1 MTDGSSSL
9 APAMLV
15 LGAWHGVNPAMGWL
29 FAVALGLQERR
40 GTAVWRALPPLA
52 LGHGLA
58 IGAAVLAAAAA
69 GIVVGPEPL
78 KWIVAAGLFAFGL
91 SRLIRARH
99 PRWVGMRVGF
109 RDLAVWSTLVASAHG
124 AGLMVLPWIVST
136 GVVHHNGSAPVGL
149 EATALHTGA
158 YLGVTAL
165 AALTVYYWLGLS
177 RLRALWVNL
186 DIVWGVALVATAVAT
201 PFL

>member
-1 MTDGSSSL
+1 MMNGSVAL
-9 APAMLV
+9 DPAMLV

-40 GTAVWRALPPLA
+40 GAAVWRALPPLA

-58 IGAAVLAAAAA
+58 IGAAVLTAALA
-69 GIVVGPEPL
+69 GVVVGPEPL
-78 KWIVAAGLFAFGL
+78 KWIVAVGLFGFGL

-109 RDLAVWSTLVASAHG
+109 RDLVVWSTLMASAHG
-124 AGLMVLPWIVST
+124 AGLMVLPWVVST
-136 GVVHHNGSAPVGL
+136 GIAHHNGAAPAGL

-165 AALTVYYWLGLS
+165 AALTVYHWLGVS
-177 RLRALWVNL
+177 WLRTLWVNL
-186 DIVWGVALVATAVAT
+186 DIVWGIALVATAVAT
-201 PFL
+201 PFI

>member
-1 MTDGSSSL
+1 MNEASSVG
-9 APAMLV
+9 PAMLL

-40 GTAVWRALPPLA
+40 GAAVWRALPPLA

-58 IGAAVLAAAAA
+58 LALAVLAAMVA

-78 KWIVAAGLFAFGL
+78 KWIVAGGLFLFGA

-109 RDLAVWSTLVASAHG
+109 RDLVVWSALMASAHG
-124 AGLMVLPWIVST
+124 AGLMVIPWVL
-136 GVVHHNGSAPVGL
+136 SANSAHPHELAGL
-149 EATALHTGA
+149 TATALHTGA

-165 AALTVYYWLGLS
+165 AALTVYHWLGVS
-177 RLRALWVNL
+177 WLRTMWVNL
-186 DIVWGVALVATAVAT
+186 DLVWGVALVATAIAT